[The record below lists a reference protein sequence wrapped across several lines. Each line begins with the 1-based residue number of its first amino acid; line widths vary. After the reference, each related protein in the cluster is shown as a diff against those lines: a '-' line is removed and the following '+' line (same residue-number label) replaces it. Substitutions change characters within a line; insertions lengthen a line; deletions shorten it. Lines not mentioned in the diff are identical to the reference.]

1 MEKEKKIMIVTISI
15 MSFILV
21 CVMFM
26 QFKVVNETDIAQI
39 ESMRED
45 ELQVAVEE
53 WKEKYEEAYK
63 KLEDTNKKINEYE
76 EKVQNNTETRELVDK
91 ELSEAKK
98 NFGLTDVSG
107 EGIVITLTNT
117 DERSYTAY
125 NLLDLINELRAAG
138 AEAISINNERI
149 TNISDIVD
157 ISTSHIR
164 INSNNVSS
172 PYVIKA
178 IGDKTYLKSALTIKN
193 GYFDLKQKEEYSID
207 IQEKTNIKINA
218 YSKEVD
224 LKYIEQ

>member
-15 MSFILV
+15 MSLILV

-45 ELQVAVEE
+45 ELQEAVKE

-76 EKVQNNTETRELVDK
+76 EKVQNNTESKELVEK

-107 EGIVITLTNT
+107 EGIIITLTNT
-117 DERSYTAY
+117 DERSYIAY
-125 NLLDLINELRAAG
+125 HLLDLINELRAAG
-138 AEAISINNERI
+138 AEAISINDERI

-218 YSKEVD
+218 YSKEVT
-224 LKYIEQ
+224 LKYIAQ

>member
-15 MSFILV
+15 MSLILV

-45 ELQVAVEE
+45 ELQKAVEE

-63 KLEDTNKKINEYE
+63 KLGDTNKKINEYE
-76 EKVQNNTETRELVDK
+76 EKVQNNTETRELVEK

-138 AEAISINNERI
+138 AEAISINDERI

>member
-15 MSFILV
+15 MSLILV

-45 ELQVAVEE
+45 ELQEAVKE

-63 KLEDTNKKINEYE
+63 KIEDTNKKINEYE
-76 EKVQNNTETRELVDK
+76 EKVQNNTETKELVDK
-91 ELSEAKK
+91 ELLEAKK

-107 EGIVITLTNT
+107 EGIIITLTNT

-138 AEAISINNERI
+138 AEAISINGERI

-193 GYFDLKQKEEYSID
+193 GYFDLKQKDEYNID

-218 YSKEVD
+218 CSKEVT